1 MGLNWL
7 PVGKAVIGVILDF
20 RKAASSEWTL
30 RSIRTS
36 VRKQECSFQL
46 LEKHLGIKSS
56 TDGAANVAFPEEEE
70 SENGY
75 IVPGENEEDDKLLVT
90 LLDILN
96 SKGKNSIRSG
106 FEDE

>member
-1 MGLNWL
+1 MHPQNCLSFIKNFY
-7 PVGKAVIGVILDF
+7 KH
-20 RKAASSEWTL
+20 RESSDLVFGT
-30 RSIRTS
+30 
-36 VRKQECSFQL
+36 
-46 LEKHLGIKSS
+46 KSS

-75 IVPGENEEDDKLLVT
+75 IVPGKNEEDDKLLVT